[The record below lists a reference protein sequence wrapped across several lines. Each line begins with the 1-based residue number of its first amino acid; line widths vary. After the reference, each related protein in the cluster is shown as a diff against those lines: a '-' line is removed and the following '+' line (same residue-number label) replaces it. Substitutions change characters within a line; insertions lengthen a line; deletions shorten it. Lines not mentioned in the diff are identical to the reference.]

1 MDSQGMTVGKASFYA
16 SMLGGVAAAVPS
28 HPFDVVKTCMQ
39 GDIKRETYTNFV
51 GSVKKI
57 WSEGGVRRM
66 FNGCFWRTVNV
77 TATVYIANE
86 VKNYLAPIVSKV
98 TL

>member
-1 MDSQGMTVGKASFYA
+1 MYQSQQKASFYA

-39 GDIKRETYTNFV
+39 GDIQQTAFKSFRNTAVTLW
-51 GSVKKI
+51 K
-57 WSEGGVRRM
+57 EGGAKRL
-66 FNGCFWRTVNV
+66 FNGCMWRTVNV

-86 VKNYLAPIVSKV
+86 CKNILSPMVAGYSL
-98 TL
+98 